1 MALKH
6 LRDAV
11 ELMRGGMSI
20 ADITKIV
27 GLPDEDPE
35 TITEPETSST
45 GPEQDKPLPDDPGEQ
60 DKPLAPAEDPP
71 EPPKPT
77 NRPEHNNEPSTLV
90 DELNKIF

>member
-20 ADITKIV
+20 ADITRIV
-27 GLPDEDPE
+27 GLQEDSAQDQEEQPE
-35 TITEPETSST
+35 AESQETAS
-45 GPEQDKPLPDDPGEQ
+45 
-60 DKPLAPAEDPP
+60 APAEAP
-71 EPPKPT
+71 EEKPAPQPAPT

-90 DELNKIF
+90 DELNKLF